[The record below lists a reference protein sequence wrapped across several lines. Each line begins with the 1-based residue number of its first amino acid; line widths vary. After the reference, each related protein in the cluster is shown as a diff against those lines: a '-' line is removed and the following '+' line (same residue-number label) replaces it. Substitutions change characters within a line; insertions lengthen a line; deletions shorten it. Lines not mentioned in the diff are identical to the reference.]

1 MTAYRYR
8 ALNRKGKL
16 VKGVMEG
23 DSERQIRT
31 QLRGQ
36 DMRPVEVGLAN
47 KQLGGAL
54 VAKSATGFRSGL
66 LQARISAADF
76 ALLTRQLATLVQ
88 SNLPLDECLS
98 AVAEQSRKP
107 RIKGMLL
114 QIRSRVAEGHTLAYA
129 MREFPQVFDEMYRA
143 MVNAGEHAG
152 FLGPVLEQ
160 LADYSESRQYTQ
172 QKLKMAMIY
181 PFILL
186 GVAIAVVTALMVF
199 VVPELVGIFSHTK
212 TELPLLTRG
221 LIATSN
227 FFRED
232 GLWLLLGIIGL
243 VFAWRQ
249 LLRDTARKKRWH
261 KLQLSLPGISGLVT
275 AMDTARFAS
284 TLSILMASGVP
295 LLEALRIA
303 GQVLTNLV
311 LREDSQQ
318 VAEQVQE
325 GSSLHRALG
334 RSGRFPP
341 MMVHMVASGEASGE
355 LETMLERS
363 ATNQERELE
372 MTLGTMMSIFEPA
385 MVVLM
390 GGMVLM
396 IVMAILLPIFD
407 LNTMVK

>member
-1 MTAYRYR
+1 MTAYRYQ
-8 ALNRKGKL
+8 ALNSEGKL
-16 VKGVMEG
+16 VKGVLEG
-23 DSERQIRT
+23 DSERQVRSQLRT
-31 QLRGQ
+31 QSL
-36 DMRPVEVGLAN
+36 RPVDVAPAN
-47 KQLGGAL
+47 KQITGSGGLKA
-54 VAKSATGFRSGL
+54 GF
-66 LQARISAADF
+66 LQPRISTADF

-88 SNLPLDECLS
+88 SNLPLDECLT
-98 AVAEQSRKP
+98 AVAQQCRKAK
-107 RIKGMLL
+107 IKGLLL
-114 QIRSRVAEGHTLAYA
+114 QVRSRVAEGHTLAYA
-129 MREFPQVFDEMYRA
+129 MGDFPQVFNEMYRA

-160 LADYSESRQYTQ
+160 LADYSEHRQYTQ

-186 GVAIAVVTALMVF
+186 GVAVAVVTALMVF
-199 VVPELVGIFSHTK
+199 VVPELVGIFAHTK
-212 TELPLLTRG
+212 TNLPVLTRG

-232 GLWLLLGIIGL
+232 GVWLLVAL
-243 VFAWRQ
+243 VVLAYGWRY
-249 LLRDTARKKRWH
+249 LLRDRTRKKRWH
-261 KLQLSLPGISGLVT
+261 GFLLKLPGVSRLLT

-295 LLEALRIA
+295 LLESLRIA
-303 GQVLTNLV
+303 GQVLSNLV

-318 VAEQVQE
+318 VAESVQE
-325 GSSLHRALG
+325 GSSLHRALEH
-334 RSGRFPP
+334 SGRFPP

-372 MTLGTMMSIFEPA
+372 MTLGTMMSIFEPL

-390 GGMVLM
+390 GGMVLT
-396 IVMAILLPIFD
+396 IVLAILLPIFD
-407 LNTMVK
+407 LNTMVR